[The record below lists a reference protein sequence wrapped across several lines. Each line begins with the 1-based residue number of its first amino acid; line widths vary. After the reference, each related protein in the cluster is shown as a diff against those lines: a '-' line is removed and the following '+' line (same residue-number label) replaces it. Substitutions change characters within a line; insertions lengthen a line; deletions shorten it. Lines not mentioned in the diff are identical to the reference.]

1 MTFKELEQQY
11 QETSPEK
18 SATFMNFA
26 RKAWKSGE
34 MSMAEVM
41 NALARIADADTEE
54 CRIIGRKGTGMTY
67 EQRQR
72 LTMGAKLVAGL
83 LVLLCE
89 SRSKNETRSRALLF
103 LEYASYLNN
112 YNYDLM
118 GLAVMSCSYAMT
130 SPGFSWSMTENAGGI
145 DMLTYKMLNN
155 ASFDKNQKLEP
166 ILLEGRGSVSIADG
180 LLRVSSTQSWEKY
193 VKAYSSHGDTVEV
206 CTHNVRDEK
215 LKASAIDNVE
225 SMNSFAHTFMMS
237 QKMPN
242 KPMQKQSSH
251 KLSAGERYT
260 IMLGSE
266 KEDGERKYFE
276 CTPLK
281 TNCEET
287 CELHDEELVTGIRT
301 NELSKYLYS
310 DDCIRRAPY

>member
-166 ILLEGRGSVSIADG
+166 ILLDGRGSVSIAEG
-180 LLRVSSTQSWEKY
+180 LLRNAAV
-193 VKAYSSHGDTVEV
+193 
-206 CTHNVRDEK
+206 NR
-215 LKASAIDNVE
+215 
-225 SMNSFAHTFMMS
+225 
-237 QKMPN
+237 
-242 KPMQKQSSH
+242 
-251 KLSAGERYT
+251 
-260 IMLGSE
+260 
-266 KEDGERKYFE
+266 
-276 CTPLK
+276 
-281 TNCEET
+281 
-287 CELHDEELVTGIRT
+287 
-301 NELSKYLYS
+301 
-310 DDCIRRAPY
+310 

>member
-54 CRIIGRKGTGMTY
+54 CRIIGRKGAEMTY

-103 LEYASYLNN
+103 LEYAS
-112 YNYDLM
+112 
-118 GLAVMSCSYAMT
+118 
-130 SPGFSWSMTENAGGI
+130 
-145 DMLTYKMLNN
+145 
-155 ASFDKNQKLEP
+155 
-166 ILLEGRGSVSIADG
+166 
-180 LLRVSSTQSWEKY
+180 
-193 VKAYSSHGDTVEV
+193 
-206 CTHNVRDEK
+206 
-215 LKASAIDNVE
+215 
-225 SMNSFAHTFMMS
+225 
-237 QKMPN
+237 
-242 KPMQKQSSH
+242 
-251 KLSAGERYT
+251 
-260 IMLGSE
+260 
-266 KEDGERKYFE
+266 
-276 CTPLK
+276 
-281 TNCEET
+281 
-287 CELHDEELVTGIRT
+287 
-301 NELSKYLYS
+301 
-310 DDCIRRAPY
+310 